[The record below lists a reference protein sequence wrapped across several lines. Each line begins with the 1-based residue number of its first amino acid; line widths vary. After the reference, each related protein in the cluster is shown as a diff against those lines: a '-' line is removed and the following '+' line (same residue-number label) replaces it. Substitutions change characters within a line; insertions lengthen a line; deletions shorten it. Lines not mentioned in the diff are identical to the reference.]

1 LAVEVAPV
9 PEASSHGCSIHY
21 AVDGPADG
29 PALLLSNSLG
39 TPMALW
45 DRVLPWLTARFR
57 VIRYDQRGHGRSDH
71 PDGAYSIEGLG
82 QDALAVLDDAGVSH
96 AHVAGVSLGGMT
108 ALWLGIHAP
117 HRVGRLV
124 LANTGAQIGT
134 ADGWNTR
141 IAAVRAG
148 GMPAIT
154 ELLLAR
160 WFTAAFRVAE
170 PALMAEF
177 RAMLEGCSVAGYNG
191 CAAAVRDAD
200 LRDGLTRIR
209 AATLVIVGADDLAT
223 PPSLGEALRDTIA
236 GARLVSLPAAH
247 LSNVERPKAFAE
259 AVVRFLDPSG
269 MPHG

>member
-1 LAVEVAPV
+1 V
-9 PEASSHGCSIHY
+9 PEAFSDGCSIYY
-21 AVDGPADG
+21 AVDGPVDG
-29 PALLLSNSLG
+29 PPLLLSNSLG

-45 DRVLPWLTARFR
+45 DRVLPGLTGRFR

-71 PDGAYSIEGLG
+71 PDGEYSIEGLG
-82 QDALAVLDDAGVSH
+82 QDALAVLDDAGVSQ

-108 ALWLGIHAP
+108 ALWLGINAP

-134 ADGWNTR
+134 ADSWDTR

-148 GMPAIT
+148 GMTAIT
-154 ELLLAR
+154 ELLLGR
-160 WFTAAFRVAE
+160 WFTSAFRVAE
-170 PALMAEF
+170 PALTGDF
-177 RAMLEGCSVAGYNG
+177 RSMLAACSVAGYTG

-209 AATLVIVGADDLAT
+209 AATLVIVGADDVAT

-236 GARLVSLPAAH
+236 GASLVSLPAAH
-247 LSNVERPKAFAE
+247 LSNVERPGEFTK
-259 AVVRFLDPSG
+259 AVVRFLDPSELS
-269 MPHG
+269 HG